1 LGIAL
6 KAIYYTAYGS
16 YDVLQIKEVEKPV
29 PKEDEVLIKVH
40 AASINSWDW
49 GLVTG
54 TPKIFRLF
62 ARRPK
67 HNILGCDVAGTIE
80 SVGSKVTKLKPGA
93 QVYGDLC
100 ENSFGS
106 IAEYTCA
113 RENALEIKPTEMS
126 FEEAAAIPQAGLLA
140 LQSFLYKMKIKPGQ
154 TILINGAGG
163 GVGSFGIQIAKLYG
177 AEVTGVDHPKKF
189 AMMRSIGCD
198 HVIDYTKVNFVK
210 EGIKY
215 DYILDVNTDRS
226 IFSYLR
232 ALKPRGTYVTV
243 GGHLGKLLLIFLL
256 RPIVALF
263 TGKHLRLLPLK
274 PNKNLDKLSTLYKEG
289 KLKCIIDGPYKLE
302 QGVDA
307 FKAFSDSDFKGKI
320 VITI

>member
-1 LGIAL
+1 L
-6 KAIYYTAYGS
+6 KAIYYTEYGS
-16 YDVLQIKEVEKPV
+16 YDVLHVKEVQKPV

-62 ARRPK
+62 NSKPK
-67 HNILGCDVAGTIE
+67 HKIPGCDVAGIVE
-80 SVGSKVTKLKPGA
+80 SVGNKATRLKAGD

-100 ENSFGS
+100 ENGFGS

-113 RENALEIKPTEMS
+113 KENALQIKPAEMS
-126 FEEAAAIPQAGLLA
+126 FEEAASIPQAGLLA
-140 LQSFLYKMKIKPGQ
+140 LQSFRKKMKIQSGD

-177 AEVTGVDHPKKF
+177 AGVTGVDHPKKF
-189 AMMRSIGCD
+189 EMMRSIGCD
-198 HVIDYTKVNFVK
+198 NFIDYTRENFTK
-210 EGIKY
+210 TGTKY

-226 IFSYLR
+226 IFSYLKS
-232 ALKPRGTYVTV
+232 LKKGGTYVTV
-243 GGHLGKLLLIFLL
+243 GGHLGKLLGIFLL
-256 RPIVALF
+256 NPLIRLF
-263 TGKHLRLLPLK
+263 TGKHLRVLALK
-274 PNKNLDKLSTLYKEG
+274 ANKDLDHLGSLFKEG
-289 KLKCIIDGPYKLE
+289 KLKCIISGPYKLE
-302 QGVDA
+302 ESVDA
-307 FKAFSDSDFKGKI
+307 FKAFSSSDFNGKI